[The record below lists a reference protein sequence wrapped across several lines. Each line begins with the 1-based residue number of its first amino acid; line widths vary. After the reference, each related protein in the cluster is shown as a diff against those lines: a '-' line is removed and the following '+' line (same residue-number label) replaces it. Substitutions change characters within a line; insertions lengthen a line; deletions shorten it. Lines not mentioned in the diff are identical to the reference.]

1 MIGRT
6 AAVVLAGIVGLGATG
21 CGGDDS
27 AGPSPASAPSGDSQ
41 DLTVVAEDIDFP
53 EESYQTQA
61 GTVTVAYRNEGNIKH
76 TLLVEGVDGFE
87 LEVRSEGDV
96 DTGTV
101 ELEPGR
107 YTLYCDIPG
116 HRQAGMEATLEVS

>member
-1 MIGRT
+1 MIGKT

-27 AGPSPASAPSGDSQ
+27 TGAAPASAPSGDSA
-41 DLTVVAEDIDFP
+41 DLTVVAQDIAFP
-53 EESYQTQA
+53 QDSYQAEA
-61 GTVTVAYRNEGNIKH
+61 GTVDVAYRNEGNIKH